1 MNVVNYSLLLFTVA
15 PGLLFRIVL
24 IDEMVR
30 LRLLAWSLAFFRLSQ
45 YFPRFVQDCLQ
56 KIICIKRCTRVRVPR
71 NIAHY
76 LLPWLDLFVLQQ
88 TNMIIGELRKF
99 VALWGQSRLEAFGL
113 FLFCEESCAFLC
125 RLFFLLLFGIQLACL
140 LLTNVC
146 LFGLHNTDRLST
158 YGPLSK
164 WNAGHAT
171 WHLCVGG
178 CTVNSE
184 ADDIL
189 NCKHWHRCV
198 G

>member
-99 VALWGQSRLEAFGL
+99 VALWGQSRLEAFGP

-125 RLFFLLLFGIQLACL
+125 RLFFCCCLEFNWRACYWPMCACSDCTIQIVWVLMAHSQSEMQGMQLGIS
-140 LLTNVC
+140 V
-146 LFGLHNTDRLST
+146 
-158 YGPLSK
+158 
-164 WNAGHAT
+164 
-171 WHLCVGG
+171 
-178 CTVNSE
+178 
-184 ADDIL
+184 
-189 NCKHWHRCV
+189 
-198 G
+198 